1 MVIAT
6 PRDKEK
12 SLWTKGS
19 PSTLIVRRVVALA
32 KESLDLL
39 GKQLN
44 DCATVDVDFKTI
56 FRPTLD
62 DYDVVIWLKKE
73 FLPCIEYSVDE
84 VAIRT
89 HKHKSHY
96 RHKDCLPVTG
106 FNPAI
111 TFLADL
117 KSEYDDMAMFFH
129 DVYGGQCI
137 TVVWRQSALEQESF
151 KVRKYYEVG
160 KSNYSTKSSY
170 SLTLIIC

>member
-1 MVIAT
+1 
-6 PRDKEK
+6 
-12 SLWTKGS
+12 
-19 PSTLIVRRVVALA
+19 
-32 KESLDLL
+32 
-39 GKQLN
+39 
-44 DCATVDVDFKTI
+44 
-56 FRPTLD
+56 
-62 DYDVVIWLKKE
+62 LKKE

-151 KVRKYYEVG
+151 KIGSAGGRVPVKQHGKNKTVTSLNTDAIIEDFRILGKGLVYSIEVRSK
-160 KSNYSTKSSY
+160 
-170 SLTLIIC
+170 